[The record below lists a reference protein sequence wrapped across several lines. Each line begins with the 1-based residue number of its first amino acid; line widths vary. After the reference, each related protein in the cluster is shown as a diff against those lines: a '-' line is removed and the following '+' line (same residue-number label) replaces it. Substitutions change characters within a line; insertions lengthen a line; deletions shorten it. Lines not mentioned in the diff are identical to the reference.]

1 MIFPHQDGLYNG
13 QFGGGF
19 LLTHPLSEQ
28 SDGAIYEINIGIMGG
43 KRMAKNNDLPIMI
56 FSGPQDFE
64 DWLEQ
69 NHESS
74 EGIMLKIA
82 KKGST
87 ISTVSYSEALDCALC
102 YGWIDSRKEKHDE
115 ETWLQRFT
123 PRKVRSIWSK
133 VNKERA
139 EALITSGRMKSSGY
153 KAIEVAKQNG
163 QWDSAYE
170 SQSKSTLP
178 EDFAS
183 ELNKNR
189 QAKQFYDMLDS
200 RNKFAIVFRINNA
213 KKQETRQKRIEQFI
227 SMLERHEKIYP

>member
-1 MIFPHQDGLYNG
+1 MV
-13 QFGGGF
+13 
-19 LLTHPLSEQ
+19 
-28 SDGAIYEINIGIMGG
+28 
-43 KRMAKNNDLPIMI
+43 KNNDLPIMI
-56 FSGPQDFE
+56 FSGSQDFE

-82 KKGST
+82 KKDST

-102 YGWIDSRKEKHDE
+102 YGWIDSRKEKYDE
-115 ETWLQRFT
+115 DTWLQRFT
-123 PRKVRSIWSK
+123 PRKARSIWSK
-133 VNKERA
+133 VNKEKA
-139 EALITSGRMKSSGY
+139 EALISSGRMKSSGY
-153 KAIEVAKQNG
+153 KAIKVAKENG
-163 QWDSAYE
+163 QWDRAYE

-183 ELNKNR
+183 ELNKNS

-200 RNKFAIVFRINNA
+200 QNKFAIVFRINNA
-213 KKQETRQKRIEQFI
+213 KKQETRKKRIEQFI

>member
-1 MIFPHQDGLYNG
+1 
-13 QFGGGF
+13 
-19 LLTHPLSEQ
+19 
-28 SDGAIYEINIGIMGG
+28 
-43 KRMAKNNDLPIMI
+43 MAKNNDLPMMI
-56 FSGPQDFE
+56 FNRQQDFE

-82 KKGST
+82 KKDST

-102 YGWIDSRKEKHDE
+102 YGWIDSRKEKGDE

-123 PRKVRSIWSK
+123 PRKARSIWSK

-139 EALITSGRMKSSGY
+139 EALIANGRMKSSGY
-153 KAIEVAKQNG
+153 KVIEVAKQNG

-170 SQSKSTLP
+170 SQSKSNLP

-183 ELNKNR
+183 ELSKNN
-189 QAKQFYDMLDS
+189 QAKEFYDMLDS
-200 RNKFAIVFRINNA
+200 RNKYAIMFRINNA